1 MKTSNKKEINSKN
14 QKSTKTSKIK
24 VPTSTITT
32 SKNPPLTEKL
42 ILPPPSEAHSNI
54 VTNQKVD
61 SYLYLELYNNLNSK
75 DDMKALAICRL
86 STYLFIY

>member
-1 MKTSNKKEINSKN
+1 MKNSNKKEINSKN

-42 ILPPPSEAHSNI
+42 ILPPPS
-54 VTNQKVD
+54 
-61 SYLYLELYNNLNSK
+61 
-75 DDMKALAICRL
+75 
-86 STYLFIY
+86 